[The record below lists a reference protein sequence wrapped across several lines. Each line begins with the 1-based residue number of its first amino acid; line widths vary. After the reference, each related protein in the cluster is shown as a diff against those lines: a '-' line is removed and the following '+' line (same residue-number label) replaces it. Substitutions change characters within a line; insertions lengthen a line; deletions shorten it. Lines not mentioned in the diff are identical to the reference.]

1 MSTFVT
7 MNRINCISL
16 LFVLTLLPLVE
27 GGEHRYIYSRPIA
40 EVLGSTHVSGR
51 YYFGEKDFLNEGA
64 DRLLELGMGGF
75 KGWFTPG
82 VARAYPYNSDW
93 PEDINSLVDLAR
105 TPYFR
110 ELFEKPFNVYSF
122 VVGEFNRVNWK
133 QGVSDAQR
141 ASIEEEFYQ
150 LSRYLLTQYQNSG
163 KTFILQNWEGDN
175 ALRAWVIDDPDEY
188 ETARKGMV
196 EWLNARQDGIA
207 RARREVGMEGVRVV
221 GAIEMTRTPVGRR
234 PFDHPLVVDDV
245 VPYTYSDLY
254 AFSTWGTRLPGDEA
268 LLFDQL
274 KYIAAK
280 APPSELYGQN
290 NLMMG
295 EFGAYELTYTN
306 PEHNYP
312 ELKGK
317 VTPGQFDDYSALG
330 QLTANR
336 KQFEYAMQAG
346 VRYAFYWE
354 LYCNGLRD
362 GLSLSDMKP
371 DANGFP
377 VATPDQLKGVWLIRP
392 DGSIVPTYHY
402 FRNLIEGNYI
412 ADMLKDWSR
421 VRARSENLQRKPQVP
436 FVGNQAS
443 VPGSLLYYVPG
454 IKFASVRIL
463 ESNGNDDHGIK
474 VFLED
479 GNGNSLERE
488 ITYEVGPFLD
498 ESGWRYAQLIV
509 DVGQSGA
516 WNYLRIETP
525 PKSADRV
532 RINKVVVEGSAVNSD
547 ENRQFYRFAELDGL
561 LIDGNTIE
569 NFDPAITEWRWET
582 STEQVPEIEILVAD
596 PRLEVKWEMAESIP
610 GETHIHLN
618 FPGEPVRTYTVEWIK
633 SSH

>member
-1 MSTFVT
+1 M
-7 MNRINCISL
+7 
-16 LFVLTLLPLVE
+16 E
-27 GGEHRYIYSRPIA
+27 ADEHRYVYSRPIA

-51 YYFGEKDFLNEGA
+51 YYFGEKNFLNEGA
-64 DRLLELGMGGF
+64 DRLVDLGMGGF

-82 VARAYPYNSDW
+82 VARAYPYHSDW
-93 PEDINSLVDLAR
+93 PDGVKSLVDLAR

-110 ELFEKPFNVYSF
+110 ELFDKPFNVYSF

-133 QGVSDAQR
+133 QGVSEAQR

-150 LSRYLLTQYQNSG
+150 LSRYLLTRYQNSG

-175 ALRAWVIDDPDEY
+175 ALRAWVIDDPEEY

-221 GAIEMTRTPVGRR
+221 GAVEMTRTPVGRR

-268 LLFDQL
+268 LLLNQL
-274 KYIAAK
+274 QYIATK
-280 APPSELYGQN
+280 APSSELYGRN

-295 EFGAYELTYTN
+295 EFGAYELTYTS

-312 ELKGK
+312 ELQDK
-317 VTPGQFDDYSALG
+317 VTPGKFNDYSALG

-362 GLSLSDMKP
+362 GLSLSDMQSDEK
-371 DANGFP
+371 GFP

-392 DGSIVPTYHY
+392 DGSKVPTYHY
-402 FRNLIEGNYI
+402 FRNLIENHYI
-412 ADMLKDWSR
+412 ADTLKDWSR
-421 VRARSENLQRKPQVP
+421 VRARSENLQRPSLAP
-436 FVGNQAS
+436 FVGNQDPM
-443 VPGSLLYYVPG
+443 PGSILYHVPN
-454 IKFASVRIL
+454 IQFASVRIL
-463 ESNGNDDHGIK
+463 EKDGNEGDGIQ

-479 GNGNSLERE
+479 GKGNSSEMEISYQKGPVLE
-488 ITYEVGPFLD
+488 GA
-498 ESGWRYAQLIV
+498 GWRYAELV
-509 DVGQSGA
+509 ADVGESGD
-516 WNYLRIETP
+516 WNYLRLEAAP
-525 PKSADRV
+525 DSANRI
-532 RINKVVVEGSAVNSD
+532 RINKVIIEGAAAAHD
-547 ENRQFYRFAELDGL
+547 EYRPFYRFAELDEI
-561 LIDGNTIE
+561 LIDGNPVE
-569 NFDPAITEWRWET
+569 GFDPAITHWRWET
-582 STEQVPEIEILVAD
+582 SADQVPIVEILVSD
-596 PRLEVKWEMAESIP
+596 PRLEVEWEIAETVP
-610 GETHIHLN
+610 GKTHVHLR
-618 FPGEPVRTYTVEWIK
+618 FPGEAVRTYSVEWVK
-633 SSH
+633 SIR